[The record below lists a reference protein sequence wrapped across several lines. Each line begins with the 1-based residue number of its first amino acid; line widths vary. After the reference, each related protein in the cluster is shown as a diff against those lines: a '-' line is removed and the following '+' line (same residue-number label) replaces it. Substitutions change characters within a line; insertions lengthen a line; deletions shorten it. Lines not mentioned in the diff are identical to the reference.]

1 MINLKFKKIRMK
13 IISLVPSQSELIHD
27 LNLNDELIGV
37 TKFCFHPKHLLTEK
51 EVIGGTK
58 NVNISK
64 VKELAPDFICANK
77 EENTKAVVQEL
88 EKDFKVHLA
97 DFSTLEGALEL
108 IITYGKLFNREVEA
122 KVVHD
127 EITGLIHHARQELH
141 SIPPLKVSYLI
152 WKDPVMVAA
161 QNTFINSML
170 KLFKLDNTFSHLN
183 RYPVVSEFDL
193 QKSDVILFSSE
204 PYPFSE
210 KNIQTI
216 NLNQVPYEIV
226 NGEYFSWYGSRMKK
240 AIPSLLKWRLAL
252 HKKIEGKC

>member
-51 EVIGGTK
+51 AIIGGTK
-58 NVNISK
+58 NVNIKK
-64 VKELAPDFICANK
+64 VKELAPDYICANK
-77 EENTKAVVQEL
+77 EENTKAVVKEL
-88 EKDFKVHLA
+88 KKDFKVHLA
-97 DFSTLEGALEL
+97 DFNSIEGALEL
-108 IITYGKLFNREVEA
+108 IITYGKLFNREIEA
-122 KVVHD
+122 QKMHR
-127 EITGLIHHARQELH
+127 EINELIHHAKQELH
-141 SIPPLKVSYLI
+141 SIIPLKVSYLI
-152 WKDPVMVAA
+152 WKDPLMVAA
-161 QNTFINSML
+161 KDTFIHSML
-170 KLFKLDNTFSHLN
+170 KLFKLDNNFNELS
-183 RYPVVSEFDL
+183 RYPVVSESDL

-216 NLNQVPYEIV
+216 NLNQTPYEIV

-240 AIPSLLKWRLAL
+240 AIPSLLKWRLELA
-252 HKKIEGKC
+252 KRF